1 MSYATKPLSN
11 RIAVVF
17 DFDETLISEDSFKIL
32 LEDCQLDVQVFERE
46 RVDPLVEQG
55 WHKYLARTYC
65 LIQESLNREE
75 KDKITYERLANLG
88 KKLHMIEGVTSM
100 FECLRKR
107 AVEIVPEVEVE
118 FYLISGGFVDIAR
131 NTSIAKYFTRM
142 WGCELAYDEKGE
154 IQFLKQLM
162 SHTEKTHYLYYLSI
176 GIDKNN
182 QQDLMYNYRDIPIK
196 ELHVPINQVI
206 YVGDGTSDIP
216 CFTVINQYGGI
227 ALGIFKDD
235 STAKEWDHRDEITN
249 SQQITNLVPANYHQ
263 DSELMRSLI
272 LGIECIS
279 KQIALLQLSVRE

>member
-17 DFDETLISEDSFKIL
+17 DFDETLIPDDSFKIL
-32 LEDCQLDVQVFERE
+32 LRDCQLDVETFERD
-46 RVDPLVEQG
+46 RVTPLIEQG

-65 LIQESLNREE
+65 LVQESRHREG
-75 KDKITYERLANLG
+75 KDKITKERLANLG
-88 KKLHMIEGVTSM
+88 RKLRLIEGVPSM

-118 FYLISGGFVDIAR
+118 FYLISGGFIDIAR
-131 NTSIAKYFTRM
+131 NTSIAKHFTQM
-142 WGCELAYDEKGE
+142 WGCELSYDDTGE

-176 GIDKNN
+176 GIERENE
-182 QQDLMYNYRDIPIK
+182 QDLMYNYRDLPVE
-196 ELHVPINQVI
+196 ELHVPLNQVI

-227 ALGIFKDD
+227 ALGIYED
-235 STAKEWDHRDEITN
+235 SLTAQKWEHREKVTH
-249 SQQITNLVPANYHQ
+249 SQQLTNLVPANYEPN
-263 DSELMRSLI
+263 SELMRSLI
-272 LGIECIS
+272 LSIECIS
-279 KQIALLQLSVRE
+279 KQITLLQLSVGE

>member
-17 DFDETLISEDSFKIL
+17 DFDETLIPDDSFKIL
-32 LEDCQLDVQVFERE
+32 LRDCQLDVEAFERD
-46 RVDPLVEQG
+46 RVEPLVGQG

-65 LIQESLNREE
+65 LIQESRCRQG

-88 KKLHMIEGVTSM
+88 QKLHLIEGVSKM
-100 FECLRKR
+100 FECLRQR

-131 NTSIAKYFTRM
+131 NTSITKNFTQM
-142 WGCELAYDEKGE
+142 WGCELAYDDQGE
-154 IQFLKQLM
+154 IQFLKRLM

-176 GIDKNN
+176 GVNRENEK
-182 QQDLMYNYRDIPIK
+182 DLMYNYRDVPIK
-196 ELHVPINQVI
+196 ELHVPLNQVI

-235 STAKEWDHRDEITN
+235 STPQEWEHQEKVTN
-249 SQQITNLVPANYHQ
+249 SQQIINLVPASYHQ
-263 DSELMRSLI
+263 NSELMRSLI
-272 LGIECIS
+272 LSIERIA
-279 KQIALLQLSVRE
+279 KQIALLQLSTGE

>member
-17 DFDETLISEDSFKIL
+17 DFDETLIRDDSFKIL
-32 LEDCQLDVQVFERE
+32 LRDCQLDVEAFERD
-46 RVDPLVEQG
+46 RVTPLVEQG

-65 LIQESLNREE
+65 LVQESRRREG

-88 KKLHMIEGVTSM
+88 QKLHLIEGVSSM

-107 AVEIVPEVEVE
+107 AVEIVPQVEVE

-131 NTSIAKYFTRM
+131 NTSIAKHFTQI
-142 WGCELAYDEKGE
+142 WGCELAYDENGE

-162 SHTEKTHYLYYLSI
+162 SHTEKTHFLYYLSI
-176 GIDKNN
+176 GIERENE
-182 QQDLMYNYRDIPIK
+182 QDLMYNYRDVPIK
-196 ELHVPINQVI
+196 ELYVPLNQVI

-227 ALGIFKDD
+227 ALGIFQDNL
-235 STAKEWDHRDEITN
+235 TAQKWEHRKKVTN
-249 SQQITNLVPANYHQ
+249 SQQLTNLVPASYNL

-272 LGIECIS
+272 LGIESIS
-279 KQIALLQLSVRE
+279 KQIALLQLSVGE